1 MRSILADMAKARS
14 RVSEAELSQL
24 AQTVRCTVDI
34 GPTEQGKWM
43 GSLRWDRTA
52 RPSDIGSSR
61 IGPMFSPSKQDL
73 LNSLATAADQTE
85 PKARRLR

>member
-1 MRSILADMAKARS
+1 MAKTRS
-14 RVSEAELSQL
+14 KVTEAQLSQL

-52 RPSDIGSSR
+52 KPSDIGSSR
-61 IGPMFSPSKQDL
+61 IGPMFSPNKQDL
-73 LNSLATAADQTE
+73 LDALATAADETE
-85 PKARRLR
+85 PKARKLR